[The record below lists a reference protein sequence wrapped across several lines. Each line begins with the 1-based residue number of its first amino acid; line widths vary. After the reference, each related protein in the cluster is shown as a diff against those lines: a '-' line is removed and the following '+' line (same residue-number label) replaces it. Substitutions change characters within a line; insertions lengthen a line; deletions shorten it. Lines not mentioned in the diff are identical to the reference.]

1 MLAILTINDYSNP
14 EALVVPGK
22 IVQKTGTE
30 QFLFT
35 AVRENNTWIARK
47 RIIKTGEEYG
57 QKIEVR
63 EGLQED
69 EYIVVFG
76 YQNLAD
82 GQKIS
87 INITD

>member
-1 MLAILTINDYSNP
+1 
-14 EALVVPGK
+14 
-22 IVQKTGTE
+22 VQKTGSE
-30 QFLFT
+30 KFLFT
-35 AVRENNTWIARK
+35 AARENNTWIARK

-57 QKIEVR
+57 QKIDVR
-63 EGLQED
+63 DGLQED